1 MYAYNCDIVL
11 LSGRPSSLS
20 PIRNIFLKYYSVSP
34 NRLILLND
42 YFVGHWYPNKN
53 NTGKATAKPSLQWER

>member
-1 MYAYNCDIVL
+1 MPIIATLYCCRDDLRLYLLYATF
-11 LSGRPSSLS
+11 
-20 PIRNIFLKYYSVSP
+20 FLKYYSVSP

-53 NTGKATAKPSLQWER
+53 NTGKATAKTSLQWER